1 MPTVILDRIPLPN
14 LKLYST
20 ISVALLSCCLY
31 YAIVTT
37 SDPDWRAAI
46 NVAAAATPTYSSG
59 DDDTA
64 TAARVL
70 PAAVSR
76 DAASA
81 QSASSCDT
89 LSNASSEAQAKCSS
103 SSSSSDSGGVVGD
116 AVAAEKLPALSS
128 VSAELQAAIDELQ
141 WLQAVK
147 APAAAAAADDYDDE
161 VSTMEAEQQP
171 VDEKV
176 NAEGT
181 NEEEPRSFS
190 GHMRD
195 VVAFMCQEAV
205 CIWVSF
211 SVAICIIKPNA
222 CVECMEI
229 SCNLL

>member
-46 NVAAAATPTYSSG
+46 NIAAAATPTYGIGGSGG
-59 DDDTA
+59 DDEAT

-70 PAAVSR
+70 PAAASR
-76 DAASA
+76 DVGA

-103 SSSSSDSGGVVGD
+103 SSRSISDSGGVVGD
-116 AVAAEKLPALSS
+116 AAAAEKLPALAF

-211 SVAICIIKPNA
+211 SVVICIIKPNGYG
-222 CVECMEI
+222 
-229 SCNLL
+229 